1 MIPPDR
7 FSERSTK
14 VKDSVEGLMV
24 KPRWSAI
31 ILGRILTDAPVSHI
45 EWGNSTP
52 LTTHGIANFPGSLFF
67 DNVLLLP
74 LSISKVYIV
83 CDPLLLGSM
92 RKR

>member
-7 FSERSTK
+7 YSERSTK
-14 VKDSVEGLMV
+14 VKDSVEGSMV
-24 KPRWSAI
+24 KPSWSAM

-67 DNVLLLP
+67 VNVIMCFIFSLT
-74 LSISKVYIV
+74 
-83 CDPLLLGSM
+83 
-92 RKR
+92 